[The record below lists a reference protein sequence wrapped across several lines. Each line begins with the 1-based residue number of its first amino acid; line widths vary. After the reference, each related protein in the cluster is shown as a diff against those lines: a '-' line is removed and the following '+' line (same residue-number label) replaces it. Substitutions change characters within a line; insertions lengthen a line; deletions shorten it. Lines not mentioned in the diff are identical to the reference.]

1 MVGICMIERL
11 QPRVFIPLSV
21 LMLLFVSLFYISIVS
36 PMYKTE
42 GAEQWDIHVV
52 HVAEGYRPFKTEA
65 VQLFLQ
71 NSQGEPAESE
81 QVKLEL
87 HSQSGINEQHW
98 MHHIEDGLYQAECS
112 FKESGEWQ
120 GSVTVSNGKDQEE
133 FPYTISVQPGAEKIQ
148 LGEYRK

>member
-1 MVGICMIERL
+1 MIERL
-11 QPRVFIPLSV
+11 QPKVYVSLIGLV
-21 LMLLFVSLFYISIVS
+21 LLFGSLFYTSIVN
-36 PMYKTE
+36 PMFKME
-42 GAEQWDIHVV
+42 KEEQWSIHVV

-81 QVKLEL
+81 QVRIEL
-87 HSQSGINEQHW
+87 QSQSGINERHW
-98 MHHIEDGLYQAECS
+98 MHHIEDGLYQADLS

-120 GSVTVSNGKDQEE
+120 GSVTVSNGKDQDE